1 MQHWTY
7 LVKTR
12 CLLGIYFL
20 CSVTVPWWDS
30 LALVLSPG
38 NGAPSYCQL
47 PISIPETL
55 HCPWPVLKWIY
66 HINKYIHIYIYT
78 YYINE

>member
-20 CSVTVPWWDS
+20 CSVTVPWWDP

-47 PISIPETL
+47 PISIPENL

-66 HINKYIHIYIYT
+66 HINMYIYIYV
-78 YYINE
+78 YAYINE